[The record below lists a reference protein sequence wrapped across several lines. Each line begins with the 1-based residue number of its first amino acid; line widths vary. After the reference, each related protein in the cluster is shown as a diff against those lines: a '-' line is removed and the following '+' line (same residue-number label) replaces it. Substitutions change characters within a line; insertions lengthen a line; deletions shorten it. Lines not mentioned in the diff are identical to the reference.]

1 MNARPTERGKRAT
14 NREPRVLVRIPY
26 RRCQWKCG
34 MAYMPPLQTPGTA
47 YTSREPGNASNT
59 HGPHTCGPYEPTGN
73 NRQTG
78 KAGVCRRPARLRT
91 RAGFQNGSPDEPC
104 RQERNG
110 IVTESLCLVRN
121 VNRLGRPQQTSGV
134 SKGARRTWGK
144 AGGPEAPNR
153 LPDGSRCKERG
164 RSNTVCIASLSDAAD
179 AAGW

>member
-47 YTSREPGNASNT
+47 YTSREPSNASNT

-78 KAGVCRRPARLRT
+78 KANIFRRLARLRT
-91 RAGFQNGSPDEPC
+91 RAGFQNGSPDEPY
-104 RQERNG
+104 RQERKG

-121 VNRLGRPQQTSGV
+121 GNRLGRPHQTSGV
-134 SKGARRTWGK
+134 SKGARASELAAAFSVFCRRQNQRRALVPQWR
-144 AGGPEAPNR
+144 PRNR
-153 LPDGSRCKERG
+153 GHESGQKPYCRR
-164 RSNTVCIASLSDAAD
+164 
-179 AAGW
+179 